1 MYCSLIVSQESAQKL
16 IAGNGLEAHF
26 AEVYLF
32 QFAGFLQMAKAG
44 VWNMLSYFIH
54 NTHVL

>member
-1 MYCSLIVSQESAQKL
+1 MGCFLAVSHGGTAKEPSQD
-16 IAGNGLEAHF
+16 GLEAHF

-44 VWNMLSYFIH
+44 G
-54 NTHVL
+54 